1 MAFKFENLEVWKLAL
16 NISDDVNKI
25 ANHFPRHEMFQLSS
39 QIRRAADS
47 AVLNIAEGS
56 QGQSDREF
64 ARFLSMSIRSSIEV
78 VSCLYIAE
86 KRGYLEDI
94 KNSKIY
100 LDLETVIKRTQALK
114 NKLIPR
120 RLIPILTIC
129 ILLWSMVYG
138 LWSNLL

>member
-25 ANHFPRHEMFQLSS
+25 ANQFPKHEMFQLSS

-86 KRGYLEDI
+86 KRGYLYDI

-100 LDLETVIKRTQALK
+100 LDLEIVIKRTQALK
-114 NKLIPR
+114 NKLVPK
-120 RLIPILTIC
+120 RLLTMLTIC
-129 ILLWSMVYG
+129 IVLWSMVHG
-138 LWSNLL
+138 LWSRFL